1 MSVVPLIP
9 LRRVDDLADRI
20 EQLMGDAER
29 RGYGTLAYFLNTAL
43 IEARIQMRHEERDQA
58 AGRADPR
65 DLWAA
70 GPERD
75 EPRPE

>member
-29 RGYGTLAYFLNTAL
+29 RGYGTLAYFLNMAL
-43 IEARIQMRHEERDQA
+43 IEARIQKEQEEHDRA
-58 AGRADPR
+58 AEI
-65 DLWAA
+65 A
-70 GPERD
+70 GPAQRQMVL
-75 EPRPE
+75 

>member
-29 RGYGTLAYFLNTAL
+29 RGYGTLAYFLNMAL
-43 IEARIQMRHEERDQA
+43 IEARIQKEQEEHDRVA
-58 AGRADPR
+58 KRTEPR
-65 DLWAA
+65 DLW
-70 GPERD
+70 
-75 EPRPE
+75 RPEI

>member
-29 RGYGTLAYFLNTAL
+29 RGYGTLAYFLNMAL
-43 IEARIQMRHEERDQA
+43 IEARIQKEQEEHDRAPTSADQRDA
-58 AGRADPR
+58 R
-65 DLWAA
+65 
-70 GPERD
+70 
-75 EPRPE
+75 RPET